1 MTIDNEQLTIHNEG
15 ETVNLIHVDFD
26 DDFDDSYYEQ
36 AAEQIYD
43 NGGYNPEMLS
53 TQKGSALINETFR
66 VFNTAIDKGLGEEPD
81 PAVSAALRE
90 NAFIFSGFKTHAELE
105 QVSQMLTDEKGN
117 IKPFNEFLNDIQSI
131 NQDYNHNYLR
141 TEYNQALQAAQMAGK
156 WADFEKNKNFIN
168 LQYRTANDERVRA
181 SHRILHGTTLPV
193 DDPFWKQYTPPNGW
207 GCRCTVVAVLK
218 DDYPV
223 QDRHGS
229 IAKAESCFKT
239 PKEKMFKENLA
250 EKKRLFPSKHPYLPK
265 QNCNG
270 CDLKGEIGLS
280 VNGKLNCPYRRACKS
295 ICEAKKICDKKDAKK
310 ENKAREKIEKQNKKM
325 ETIKKDIQKSS
336 EQFSNLKPIEC
347 IPEMVEYNK
356 KQYQQYDENWRRM
369 FFEPL
374 NGGYVVCHVEHQ
386 YTPNKGGGNAEIKV
400 AYLLAHVSGK
410 EVEILPENGQGKKLP
425 DLRFDGY
432 TWDVKKI
439 DEANEGSIDTII
451 RDTKKA
457 ERIIF
462 YWENDN
468 NQLERIK
475 SIIAHRQSNAL
486 IYYFTP
492 EGRLKHI
499 Q

>member
-1 MTIDNEQLTIHNEG
+1 LTIDNEQLTIHNEG

-131 NQDYNHNYLR
+131 NKDYNHNYLR

-156 WADFEKNKNFIN
+156 WADFEKNKDFIN

-223 QDRHGS
+223 QDSHGS

-265 QNCNG
+265 SCNSCPLNNGKQLAGTDGKKDCNSKVCKVIKDFKEKVENTNSVTDKNRIAKERTTKAAEGVGIWRKSKENPRLRINNKADQTEIKENTRCALSVLKSFPEMELGIRPHIISKDGIKNPEFISGDYLGDRKGITGFNSVKDEIKKALKQG
-270 CDLKGEIGLS
+270 CQFVIIDLDEHHLTPKINDLKNDIKNKIADFESGILKAVYIVFNDNAVVITKDQFIKGKEIAG
-280 VNGKLNCPYRRACKS
+280 
-295 ICEAKKICDKKDAKK
+295 
-310 ENKAREKIEKQNKKM
+310 EKIRK
-325 ETIKKDIQKSS
+325 I
-336 EQFSNLKPIEC
+336 
-347 IPEMVEYNK
+347 
-356 KQYQQYDENWRRM
+356 
-369 FFEPL
+369 L
-374 NGGYVVCHVEHQ
+374 NR
-386 YTPNKGGGNAEIKV
+386 
-400 AYLLAHVSGK
+400 LL
-410 EVEILPENGQGKKLP
+410 
-425 DLRFDGY
+425 
-432 TWDVKKI
+432 
-439 DEANEGSIDTII
+439 
-451 RDTKKA
+451 
-457 ERIIF
+457 
-462 YWENDN
+462 
-468 NQLERIK
+468 
-475 SIIAHRQSNAL
+475 
-486 IYYFTP
+486 
-492 EGRLKHI
+492 
-499 Q
+499 

>member
-1 MTIDNEQLTIHNEG
+1 MSGHAKIFLFFIHLSSGYYKGIRIDNGGETVNCQLS
-15 ETVNLIHVDFD
+15 TVNLIHVDFD

-81 PAVSAALRE
+81 PKVSAALRE

-168 LQYRTANDERVRA
+168 LQYCTANDERVRA

-193 DDPFWKQYTPPNGW
+193 DDPFWKQYTPPKGW

-223 QDRHGS
+223 QDSHGS

-265 QNCNG
+265 GCGECEYKKLIFENEKAICKACRKIDKEYVKWSRETARNHYQKLIGDKEYIEWNINNGDVDKLTIKYQDIKTVTGKPHSYPFARNMAVYYLKTLLQPQNAKYLGNTP
-270 CDLKGEIGLS
+270 DIKGNDVHGHTTETIWHYYEIKFMKGFS
-280 VNGKLNCPYRRACKS
+280 YIVIKEVNGKKYIN
-295 ICEAKKICDKKDAKK
+295 
-310 ENKAREKIEKQNKKM
+310 
-325 ETIKKDIQKSS
+325 
-336 EQFSNLKPIEC
+336 
-347 IPEMVEYNK
+347 
-356 KQYQQYDENWRRM
+356 
-369 FFEPL
+369 
-374 NGGYVVCHVEHQ
+374 
-386 YTPNKGGGNAEIKV
+386 
-400 AYLLAHVSGK
+400 
-410 EVEILPENGQGKKLP
+410 
-425 DLRFDGY
+425 
-432 TWDVKKI
+432 
-439 DEANEGSIDTII
+439 
-451 RDTKKA
+451 
-457 ERIIF
+457 
-462 YWENDN
+462 
-468 NQLERIK
+468 
-475 SIIAHRQSNAL
+475 
-486 IYYFTP
+486 
-492 EGRLKHI
+492 HI
-499 Q
+499 QDEMHFDKSKIRNKIF

>member
-1 MTIDNEQLTIHNEG
+1 MTIDNGGETVNCQLS
-15 ETVNLIHVDFD
+15 TVNLIHVDFD

-81 PAVSAALRE
+81 PKVSAALRE

-156 WADFEKNKNFIN
+156 WADFEKNKDFIN

-223 QDRHGS
+223 QDSHGS

-265 QNCNG
+265 SCNS
-270 CDLKGEIGLS
+270 CPLN
-280 VNGKLNCPYRRACKS
+280 NGKQLAVKGSKGDCGKDCKVF
-295 ICEAKKICDKKDAKK
+295 KDFK
-310 ENKAREKIEKQNKKM
+310 EKIENTNSVTDKNRIAKERTTKAAEGVGIWRKSKGNPRLRINNKADQTEIKENTRCALSVLKSFPEM
-325 ETIKKDIQKSS
+325 ELGIRPHIISKDGIKNPEFISGDYLGDRKGITGFNSVKDEIKKALKQGCQFVIIDLDEHHLTPKINDLKNDIKNKIADFESGILKAVYIVFNDNAVVITKD
-336 EQFSNLKPIEC
+336 QF
-347 IPEMVEYNK
+347 
-356 KQYQQYDENWRRM
+356 
-369 FFEPL
+369 
-374 NGGYVVCHVEHQ
+374 
-386 YTPNKGGGNAEIKV
+386 IK
-400 AYLLAHVSGK
+400 GK
-410 EVEILPENGQGKKLP
+410 EIAGEKIRKILN
-425 DLRFDGY
+425 
-432 TWDVKKI
+432 
-439 DEANEGSIDTII
+439 
-451 RDTKKA
+451 
-457 ERIIF
+457 
-462 YWENDN
+462 
-468 NQLERIK
+468 
-475 SIIAHRQSNAL
+475 
-486 IYYFTP
+486 
-492 EGRLKHI
+492 RLL
-499 Q
+499 

>member
-1 MTIDNEQLTIHNEG
+1 MTIHNEG

-223 QDRHGS
+223 QDSHGS

-265 QNCNG
+265 G
-270 CDLKGEIGLS
+270 CGECGKGVGSKNLVYNPNS
-280 VNGKLNCPYRRACKS
+280 VWCQACKAIA
-295 ICEAKKICDKKDAKK
+295 ICKNGALGEQGISPADKDKIY
-310 ENKAREKIEKQNKKM
+310 NM
-325 ETIKKDIQKSS
+325 P
-336 EQFSNLKPIEC
+336 LK
-347 IPEMVEYNK
+347 
-356 KQYQQYDENWRRM
+356 QQYDEISTANGSTVYQHKLTCTHDEDYIRVKNAASAFADNYYSVRINPEINPKAQTGRRKIYPDM
-369 FFEPL
+369 NEDFKGNPDL
-374 NGGYVVCHVEHQ
+374 SIKNYGYV
-386 YTPNKGGGNAEIKV
+386 
-400 AYLLAHVSGK
+400 
-410 EVEILPENGQGKKLP
+410 
-425 DLRFDGY
+425 
-432 TWDVKKI
+432 DVKSPESPSKCVHWANFASSKQNAAVCLTNYRMTI
-439 DEANEGSIDTII
+439 TEAQIEHKNEEIWRSPLYRHNVIFWII
-451 RDTKKA
+451 
-457 ERIIF
+457 
-462 YWENDN
+462 N
-468 NQLERIK
+468 
-475 SIIAHRQSNAL
+475 
-486 IYYFTP
+486 
-492 EGRLKHI
+492 GRLRKYERPE
-499 Q
+499 

>member
-1 MTIDNEQLTIHNEG
+1 MTIDNG
-15 ETVNLIHVDFD
+15 GKTVNLIHVDFD

-66 VFNTAIDKGLGEEPD
+66 VFNTAIDKGLGQEPD
-81 PAVSAALRE
+81 PAVSTALRE

-131 NQDYNHNYLR
+131 NKDYNHNYLR

-223 QDRHGS
+223 QDSHGS

-250 EKKRLFPSKHPYLPK
+250 EKKRLFPSKHPYFPK
-265 QNCNG
+265 SCNSCPLNNG
-270 CDLKGEIGLS
+270 KQLAGTDGKKDCNSKVCKVIKNFKEKVEGKAAPINERENKKRKNRAMKDKVTNAAKGVGAYSVSKESKNLFINSECDKNELQANKTAAIKIINAFPEVIVHIRPDIKQIDLKNPEYLINDILADRKGINSLKKGISAGFSKAIDQGSSIVVIDCDYSTELQENFNLERLANKLQGRWEDFEEGIIKECY
-280 VNGKLNCPYRRACKS
+280 VIHNGKVARLTKNQVFKDEKKSRRS
-295 ICEAKKICDKKDAKK
+295 VLGLLI
-310 ENKAREKIEKQNKKM
+310 
-325 ETIKKDIQKSS
+325 
-336 EQFSNLKPIEC
+336 
-347 IPEMVEYNK
+347 
-356 KQYQQYDENWRRM
+356 
-369 FFEPL
+369 
-374 NGGYVVCHVEHQ
+374 
-386 YTPNKGGGNAEIKV
+386 NAG
-400 AYLLAHVSGK
+400 L
-410 EVEILPENGQGKKLP
+410 
-425 DLRFDGY
+425 
-432 TWDVKKI
+432 
-439 DEANEGSIDTII
+439 
-451 RDTKKA
+451 
-457 ERIIF
+457 
-462 YWENDN
+462 
-468 NQLERIK
+468 
-475 SIIAHRQSNAL
+475 
-486 IYYFTP
+486 
-492 EGRLKHI
+492 
-499 Q
+499 

>member
-1 MTIDNEQLTIHNEG
+1 MRID
-15 ETVNLIHVDFD
+15 NLIHVDFD

-81 PAVSAALRE
+81 PKVSAALRE

-117 IKPFNEFLNDIQSI
+117 IKLFNEFLNDIQSI

-223 QDRHGS
+223 QDSHGS

-265 QNCNG
+265 GCGECKKTLLAYNPNSIWCKACGVIRKCRKGMDDNIEIVDTNG
-270 CDLKGEIGLS
+270 NKATPKDLRKSLAKDFDFSQLGKTINDKIKDLKCGSEVSQKVVIRKNSVRLFVKNEILTFATHFEKDKDGNFVILLHHIWIDERWQKKGIAS
-280 VNGKLNCPYRRACKS
+280 KIIINMYAQAQKIGANKVKFVAKKDGSFTWAKKKYTARNRKS
-295 ICEAKKICDKKDAKK
+295 IFGLKDERAISIVNEFYKKHDENTPFPMYSIAKEELGEQVLK
-310 ENKAREKIEKQNKKM
+310 EMSWIH
-325 ETIKKDIQKSS
+325 ETI
-336 EQFSNLKPIEC
+336 L
-347 IPEMVEYNK
+347 
-356 KQYQQYDENWRRM
+356 
-369 FFEPL
+369 
-374 NGGYVVCHVEHQ
+374 
-386 YTPNKGGGNAEIKV
+386 
-400 AYLLAHVSGK
+400 
-410 EVEILPENGQGKKLP
+410 
-425 DLRFDGY
+425 
-432 TWDVKKI
+432 
-439 DEANEGSIDTII
+439 
-451 RDTKKA
+451 
-457 ERIIF
+457 
-462 YWENDN
+462 
-468 NQLERIK
+468 
-475 SIIAHRQSNAL
+475 
-486 IYYFTP
+486 
-492 EGRLKHI
+492 
-499 Q
+499 

>member
-1 MTIDNEQLTIHNEG
+1 MRQNGQDG
-15 ETVNLIHVDFD
+15 ERSLSTVNLIHVDFD

-53 TQKGSALINETFR
+53 TPKGSALINETFR

-207 GCRCTVVAVLK
+207 GCRCTVVAVPK

-223 QDRHGS
+223 QDSHGS

-265 QNCNG
+265 G
-270 CDLKGEIGLS
+270 CRECKKGVGSKNLLYNIK
-280 VNGKLNCPYRRACKS
+280 NPICQAC
-295 ICEAKKICDKKDAKK
+295 IAIDEC
-310 ENKAREKIEKQNKKM
+310 KARE
-325 ETIKKDIQKSS
+325 
-336 EQFSNLKPIEC
+336 F
-347 IPEMVEYNK
+347 
-356 KQYQQYDENWRRM
+356 
-369 FFEPL
+369 
-374 NGGYVVCHVEHQ
+374 
-386 YTPNKGGGNAEIKV
+386 
-400 AYLLAHVSGK
+400 
-410 EVEILPENGQGKKLP
+410 GQ
-425 DLRFDGY
+425 
-432 TWDVKKI
+432 T
-439 DEANEGSIDTII
+439 
-451 RDTKKA
+451 DTKKWISNIAKQVSSGKVCKTAITISKPQTELIEYA
-457 ERIIF
+457 ERNGIELGEPVLRISDEKILHALRDAKTDRGAALTHDELSEIAIILPQC
-462 YWENDN
+462 N
-468 NQLERIK
+468 
-475 SIIAHRQSNAL
+475 
-486 IYYFTP
+486 IYYDTTHKNFVYVYKKDGRTIKYVFQPNFTIKVDGTK
-492 EGRLKHI
+492 EKAIHFKTGGRIYNIPDDWIKI
-499 Q
+499 KNSN